1 MVSYP
6 TYKLIHFLGL
16 FTALVVMA
24 ARAGWLM
31 KDDTLAADTRRR
43 SIALVHGIAVFLI
56 LLGGFGMLAR
66 LGIAQ
71 QGLPGWIY
79 LKLAIWVV
87 FAGLIALVG
96 RGSKYARVALIALP
110 VLALAGGAVALYKP
124 LWEG

>member
-1 MVSYP
+1 MSYI

-31 KDDTLAADTRRR
+31 KGDTTTASTRRR
-43 SIALVHGIAVFLI
+43 ATGVAHGIAVFLI

-79 LKLAIWVV
+79 LKLAIWVT

-96 RGSKYARVALIALP
+96 RGTTAARVALVALP
-110 VLALAGGAVALYKP
+110 LLALAGGAVALYKP
-124 LWEG
+124 FQGG